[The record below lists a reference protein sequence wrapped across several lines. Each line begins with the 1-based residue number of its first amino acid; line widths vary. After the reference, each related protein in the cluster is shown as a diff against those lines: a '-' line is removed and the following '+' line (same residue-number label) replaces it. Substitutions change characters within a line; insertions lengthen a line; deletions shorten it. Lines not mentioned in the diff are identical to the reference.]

1 MARSGSPTETIGLVA
16 QLAQVEVPP
25 VPLEVYGPVIGEP
38 RLLRLVE
45 AGVDIRR
52 LLEGQVLWNV
62 SSTASGG
69 GVAEML
75 RVLLG
80 YVRGAGIDAR
90 WAVIEGDATFFT
102 ITKRIHNWI
111 HGQPGDGGHLGAEE
125 AAYYR
130 AVTAANAE
138 RLVELV
144 SSGDVVLLHDPQ
156 TAGMV
161 PLMRRAG
168 AKVIWRSHIGIDK
181 GNDLSDAGWRFLK
194 PYLGDCD
201 AFVFTRRSYV
211 PDWIAPHR
219 VAIIPPSIDPFSPK
233 NQAIDDADLPLLLTQ
248 IGLTA
253 GPAGRPVTF
262 TRGDGTSGTVRRRA
276 EILSEEGPLQSLSGL
291 VVQVSRWDRLKDMIG
306 VLEGFT
312 ARVCGRVDASLALV
326 GPAVDGVTDDPEG
339 AEVLA
344 ECVARWRAL
353 PPTTRRCVRLVTLP
367 LDDIDENA
375 LMVNAMQR
383 AAAVIVQK
391 SLMEGFG
398 LTVAEGMWKGKP
410 VVASAVGGIVDQ
422 LSPGTGVLLDDPS
435 DLDAFGDEV
444 AALLEEPERM
454 ERLGAHA
461 YRHVLGQFVGDLHLL
476 RYAELIE
483 DLRRA

>member
-1 MARSGSPTETIGLVA
+1 MA
-16 QLAQVEVPP
+16 QLAQVDVPA
-25 VPLEVYGPVIGEP
+25 VPLDVYGPVIGEK
-38 RLLRLVE
+38 RLRRLVE
-45 AGVDIRR
+45 AGLDIRR

-102 ITKRIHNWI
+102 ITKRIHNLI
-111 HGQPGDGGHLGAEE
+111 HGLPGDGGRLGPDEVN
-125 AAYYR
+125 YYE
-130 AVTAANAE
+130 AVTARNAE
-138 RLVELV
+138 ALCKLV
-144 SSGDVVLLHDPQ
+144 SGGDVVLLHDPQ

-161 PLMRRAG
+161 PWLRGAG

-181 GNDLSDAGWRFLK
+181 SNELSEAGWRFLQ

-233 NQAIDDADLPLLLTQ
+233 NQAIADTDLPLLLTQ

-253 GPAGRPVTF
+253 GPTGRNVTF
-262 TRGDGTSGTVRRRA
+262 TRGDGTTATVRRRA
-276 EILSEEGPLQSLSGL
+276 EIVSEGGPLESLSRL
-291 VVQVSRWDRLKDMIG
+291 VVQVSRWDRLKDMVG
-306 VLEGFT
+306 VLEGF
-312 ARVCGRVDASLALV
+312 ASGVCGRVDANLALV
-326 GPAVDGVTDDPEG
+326 GPAVEGVTDDPEG

-344 ECVARWRAL
+344 DCMARWRAL
-353 PPTTRRCVRLVTLP
+353 PPATRRCVRLVTLP

-375 LMVNAMQR
+375 VMVNAIQR
-383 AAAVIVQK
+383 AASVIVQK

-398 LTVAEGMWKGKP
+398 LTVAEGMWKAKP
-410 VVASAVGGIVDQ
+410 VLASAVGGIVDQ
-422 LSPGTGVLLDDPS
+422 VPPGTGILLDDPA
-435 DLDAFGDEV
+435 DLDAFGRQL
-444 AALLEEPERM
+444 AGLLEQPDEM
-454 ERLGAHA
+454 ARLGAHA
-461 YRHVLGQFVGDLHLL
+461 YRHVLDQFVGDLHLL
-476 RYAELIE
+476 RYSELIE
-483 DLRRA
+483 ELLKG

>member
-1 MARSGSPTETIGLVA
+1 MA
-16 QLAQVEVPP
+16 QLAQVDVPP
-25 VPLEVYGPVIGEP
+25 VPLDVYGPVIGEK

-45 AGVDIRR
+45 AGLDIKR

-111 HGQPGDGGHLGAEE
+111 HGQAGDGGRLGPDEVT
-125 AAYYR
+125 YYQ
-130 AVTAANAE
+130 AVTASNAE
-138 RLVELV
+138 ALAKLV
-144 SSGDVVLLHDPQ
+144 SRGDVVLLHDPQ

-161 PLMRRAG
+161 PLLRRAG

-181 GNDLSDAGWRFLK
+181 SNELSDAGWRFLQ
-194 PYLGDCD
+194 PYLTDCD

-211 PDWIAPHR
+211 PDWISPHR

-233 NQAIDDADLPLLLTQ
+233 NQAIADADLPVLLAQ

-253 GPAGRPVTF
+253 GPTDRHVTF
-262 TRGDGTSGTVRRRA
+262 TRGDGTPGTVRRRA
-276 EILSEEGPLQSLSGL
+276 EIVSEDGPLESLSGL
-291 VVQVSRWDRLKDMIG
+291 VVQVSRWDRLKDMVG
-306 VLEGFT
+306 VLEGFAT
-312 ARVCGRVDASLALV
+312 GVCGRVGANLALV
-326 GPAVDGVTDDPEG
+326 GPAVEGVTDDPEG
-339 AEVLA
+339 AAVLA
-344 ECVARWRAL
+344 ECVAKWRSL
-353 PPTTRRCVRLVTLP
+353 PPESRRCVRLVTLP

-375 LMVNAMQR
+375 LMVNAIQR

-398 LTVAEGMWKGKP
+398 LTVAEGMWKAKP

-422 LSPGTGVLLDDPS
+422 LPPGTGILLDDPS
-435 DLDAFGDEV
+435 DLDAFGGQL
-444 AALLEEPERM
+444 AALLEQPEQM
-454 ERLGAHA
+454 AQLGAHA
-461 YRHVLGQFVGDLHLL
+461 YRHVLDQFVGDLHLL

-483 DLRRA
+483 ALGKG